1 VQFTTNTKPARRLPS
16 TAWKKGGPSPNPA
29 GRPPGVPALA
39 TALRMAVEERKDD
52 IVKTLM
58 DKAVQGNPDALRL
71 VAERFAPAMRA
82 TYAVGKE
89 TIVLVLGDDSKEN
102 AVNRRLANV
111 PAALRDQI
119 RIKTVCLPWGIGR
132 SIPSGG

>member
-119 RIKTVCLPWGIGR
+119 RIKTVCLPWVIGR

>member
-1 VQFTTNTKPARRLPS
+1 
-16 TAWKKGGPSPNPA
+16 
-29 GRPPGVPALA
+29 
-39 TALRMAVEERKDD
+39 MAVEERKDD

-119 RIKTVCLPWGIGR
+119 RIKTVCLPWVIGR